1 MAISFN
7 ESDIE
12 EFRDCFSLFAKEKY
26 ITSPDQ
32 LSTIMR
38 SLAFSPT
45 TSEVQDYYREFGRD
59 GRIDFATFI
68 SIMEKHSKIEK
79 CQQDIVDAFKA
90 HDPQGNGNVPA
101 SELRHILTN
110 FGNKMSSAEVDQLFK
125 DAGVQSGGSVHC
137 DKIVKVLLN
146 PLPDY

>member
-26 ITSPDQ
+26 ITNPDT

-45 TSEVQDYYREFGRD
+45 TSEVQRYYAENNRD

-68 SIMEKHSKIEK
+68 NIMEKHSKVEK

-90 HDPQGNGNVPA
+90 HDPNGVGNVPA
-101 SELRHILTN
+101 SELKHILTN
-110 FGNKMSSAEVDQLFK
+110 FGNKMTPSEVDQLFK
-125 DAGVQSGGSVHC
+125 DAGVQGGSVHF

>member
-12 EFRDCFSLFAKEKY
+12 EFRDCFSLFAREKY
-26 ITSPDQ
+26 ITNPDT
-32 LSTIMR
+32 LATIMR

-45 TSEVQDYYREFGRD
+45 TVEVQQYFKEHSRD

-68 SIMEKHSKIEK
+68 TIMEKHSKIEK
-79 CQQDIVDAFKA
+79 CQQDIIDAFKA
-90 HDPQGNGNVPA
+90 HDPRGVGNVPA
-101 SELRHILTN
+101 GELKHVLTN
-110 FGNKMSSAEVDQLFK
+110 FGNKMSPAEVDQLFK
-125 DAGVQSGGSVHC
+125 DAGVQQGGSVHY